1 MVYDSVRRKQWRVA
15 AEMGRPARMQGPE
28 VQALVR
34 KIKRFHAR
42 GMSYRTMSE
51 QTGVAV
57 SVITVLVKRG
67 DACLRTSYD
76 KLSRLRYAE
85 SEGRGARVP
94 SLGVTRRLQALWAAG
109 YSLEYLKQELGSD
122 ANDAY
127 LRRSLHGGP
136 RWTHAEY
143 AARIRRLYQKL
154 ESVDPMAAG
163 MTKHGV
169 TYARNAARKRGYAP
183 PQCWDD
189 DTIDDPQA
197 SPEWTGACGT
207 EQGLH
212 IHYRDRILPA
222 CRPCLDAR
230 GPRLD
235 NPVPRFS
242 GSKLTAIRNLRGLEL
257 ADLAEKLGVSKSSVA
272 YWESGRMS
280 PRRGRFDQLCLA
292 LSCNEID
299 LCEDP

>member
-67 DACLRTSYD
+67 DVCLRTSYD

-109 YSLEYLKQELGSD
+109 YSLEYLKQELGGD
-122 ANDAY
+122 ANDAH

-143 AARIRRLYQKL
+143 ATRIRRLYQKL

-163 MTKHGV
+163 MAKHGV

-189 DTIDDPQA
+189 DTIDDPDA
-197 SPEWTGACGT
+197 LPEWTGECGS
-207 EQGLH
+207 EHGYQ
-212 IHYRDRILPA
+212 IHYREKIPYCEPCRVAHRAYKDGLSGAGEARAKQNAELEKYLDDGWSVERI
-222 CRPCLDAR
+222 
-230 GPRLD
+230 
-235 NPVPRFS
+235 
-242 GSKLTAIRNLRGLEL
+242 
-257 ADLAEKLGVSKSSVA
+257 ADELGVS
-272 YWESGRMS
+272 
-280 PRRGRFDQLCLA
+280 RRTVERRLKERA
-292 LSCNEID
+292 A
-299 LCEDP
+299 